1 MRPATGHQV
10 IASAPQ
16 VVAWRDGSTVHLHDV
31 LHHGSLSSR
40 LRAVRQGGQ
49 WVVIDLLR
57 LQPDLRH
64 GMSSLPPTDWP
75 GLIFY
80 TLRLGYQHAA
90 DFLLCVPRATESIGA
105 AVAGESITTAA

>member
-1 MRPATGHQV
+1 MRPAAGHQV
-10 IASAPQ
+10 LPSAPLT
-16 VVAWRDGSTVHLHDV
+16 VAWRDGSTVQLHEV
-31 LHHGSLSSR
+31 LHHGSRSSR
-40 LRAVRQGGQ
+40 LRAVQHGGQ

-64 GMSSLPPTDWP
+64 GMSSLPPTDWL

-105 AVAGESITTAA
+105 AVAGEPITTAV